1 MKDAYT
7 SPRAARK
14 ITLSRR
20 PATASR
26 PRIGP
31 DLPHRQ
37 HTDGGAERRH
47 RSGAV
52 GEQRHDEHDQQ
63 RAVQQHVQRCARG
76 ALGQRYPVGPRW
88 QPNGVGPQPVQDRPH
103 RREEPV
109 VQRAEPASE
118 ADDLEQHG
126 VEHDL
131 LEHDRF
137 GPPVGDV
144 GESVDA
150 LGGEREQ
157 PAAENVEQDLD
168 DVEQVHDDRRAEAD
182 LGPVLGHRPDLLGAR
197 ALAPLGEVDDGHVG
211 LEKSHGRKTRTCSSR
226 WNQLSMSD
234 SPRL

>member
-26 PRIGP
+26 PRMVQICHIGSTP
-31 DLPHRQ
+31 
-37 HTDGGAERRH
+37 TVGAQRRH
-47 RSGAV
+47 GPGAV
-52 GEQRHDEHDQQ
+52 GEQGHDEHHQQ
-63 RAVQQHVQRCARG
+63 RAVQQHIQRRARG
-76 ALGQRYPVGPRW
+76 ALGQRYAVGPRR
-88 QPNGVGPQPVQDRPH
+88 QPNGVGPQPVQDRSH

-109 VQRAEPASE
+109 VQRAEPAPE

-137 GPPVGDV
+137 GPPVRDV

-168 DVEQVHDDRRAEAD
+168 DVEQVHDHRRAEAD

-197 ALAPLGEVDDGHVG
+197 ALTPLGEVDDRHVG
-211 LEKSHGRKTRTCSSR
+211 LEKSHGRKTRTCSSLAVSVR
-226 WNQLSMSD
+226 
-234 SPRL
+234 R